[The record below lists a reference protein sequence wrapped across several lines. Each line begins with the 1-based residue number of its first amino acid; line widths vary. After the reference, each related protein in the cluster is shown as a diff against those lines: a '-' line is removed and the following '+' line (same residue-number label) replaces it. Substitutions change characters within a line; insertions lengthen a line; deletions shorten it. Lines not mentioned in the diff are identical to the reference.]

1 MARGS
6 QFPSVA
12 VTTAVSPNAAPSKV
26 GVATLGVPIAFLSI
40 VLVMVLPMPAFL
52 LDGLLAVSLAVA
64 VGVFLIALFI
74 EQPLEYSVF
83 PTVILVATLLRLSLN
98 VATTRL
104 ILLHGAEGNGS
115 AGRVVETFGRFVVGG
130 NVVVGLVVFFIL
142 VIINFVVITKGA
154 GRVAEV
160 AARFTLDAMP
170 GKQMAIDQDL
180 NAGLINAEAAKK
192 RRKDVEREADFFGA
206 MDGASKFVHGDAVAG
221 LLITFINLVGGLL
234 IGIASGLDIAH
245 AAETFSIL
253 SVGDALVSQIP
264 ALLISTA
271 SGVVV
276 TRSAAGEQIGRALSS
291 QMLGSRRAVGLTAGV
306 LTIFAFIPGMPAFPF
321 LALAVAL
328 GARAWRMKSTMEGHH
343 PQEAADAKPA
353 PTPAEE
359 LETSLPLDVLA
370 LEVGFEL
377 ISAVDGTH
385 GGTLLD
391 RIASLR
397 RQNALDLGVIV
408 PPVRIRD
415 NLQLEP
421 AQYRFLMLGSELAK
435 ATLRSGRL
443 LAMNDSGTAPEMA
456 GEPCTDPV
464 FGTPARWIATRDRE
478 LAEALGYAV
487 VDHAT
492 IMATHLGELVRTH
505 ASELVGR
512 ADLQHLLDVFSRTS
526 PKLVDDL
533 VPNLLSM
540 GDVLKV
546 VRNLLREG
554 VSIRDLRTILEALIE
569 AAPQTKDTEQL
580 TEMVRQRLARQ
591 ISAQFKGPDGI
602 ISALVLDPVVEE
614 MFRRSLRELAQG
626 TGGALDP
633 DDMRR
638 LGQAVEASVGRQRA
652 AGRVP
657 VLVTS
662 PDLRR
667 YVRAFAERRCPSLS
681 VLSFREIES
690 QTTIRPF
697 ESVSMRTAA

>member
-1 MARGS
+1 VSTSAATATANAGS
-6 QFPSVA
+6 PASRVGIASLAVPS
-12 VTTAVSPNAAPSKV
+12 
-26 GVATLGVPIAFLSI
+26 AFLGI
-40 VLVMVLPMPAFL
+40 VLVMVIPLPPFL
-52 LDGLLAVSLAVA
+52 LDGLLAISLAVA
-64 VGVFLIALFI
+64 VSVFLIALFI
-74 EQPLEYSVF
+74 EQALEYSVF

-104 ILLHGAEGNGS
+104 ILLHGAEGQGS

-130 NVVVGLVVFFIL
+130 NVVVGLVVFLIL

-180 NAGLINAEAAKK
+180 NAGLINAEVAKK

-221 LLITFINLVGGLL
+221 LLITFVNLVGGLL
-234 IGIASGLDIAH
+234 IGVASGLDIAK

-264 ALLISTA
+264 SLLISTA

-276 TRSAAGEQIGRALSS
+276 TRSAAGEQIGRALST
-291 QMLGSRRAVGLTAGV
+291 QMLGSRRAVGMTAGV
-306 LTIFAFIPGMPAFPF
+306 LAIFAMIPGMPAFPF
-321 LALAVAL
+321 LALATAL
-328 GARAWRMKSTMEGHH
+328 GARAWKMKTVDGDKPAGE
-343 PQEAADAKPA
+343 PTEAKPA

-359 LETSLPLDVLA
+359 IESSLPLDALA
-370 LEVGFEL
+370 LEVGYEL
-377 ISAVDGTH
+377 ISAVDGSN
-385 GGTLLD
+385 GGSLLD
-391 RIASLR
+391 RIGSLR
-397 RQNALDLGVIV
+397 RQYALDLGVIL

-415 NLQLEP
+415 NLELGPSE
-421 AQYRFLMLGSELAK
+421 YRFVMLGTEV
-435 ATLRSGRL
+435 TRRQLRSGRL

-456 GEPCTDPV
+456 GEPGTDPV
-464 FGTPARWIATRDRE
+464 FGTPARWVLSRDRE

-492 IMATHLGELVRTH
+492 IIATHLGELVRTH
-505 ASELVGR
+505 AADLVGR
-512 ADLQHLLDVFSRTS
+512 TDLAHLLDVFSRTT

-554 VSIRDLRTILEALIE
+554 VSVRDLRTIIEGLIE
-569 AAPQTKDTEQL
+569 MAPSTKDAEQL

-591 ISAQFKGPDGI
+591 ISAHFRGPDGVL
-602 ISALVLDPVVEE
+602 SALVLDPAIEE
-614 MFRRSLRELAQG
+614 MFRRSLRDLAAG

-633 DDMRR
+633 EDMRR
-638 LGQAVEASVGRQRA
+638 LGLAVEACVARMRA
-652 AGRVP
+652 ASRTP

-667 YVRAFAERRCPSLS
+667 YVRAFAERRCPTLS

-697 ESVSMRTAA
+697 ESVSIRAAAA